1 MNHMHTE
8 YDFVSKV
15 SFCVLDAQDCVS
27 IINLYW
33 ELGP

>member
-15 SFCVLDAQDCVS
+15 SFCVLDAQEPIS
-27 IINLYW
+27 W